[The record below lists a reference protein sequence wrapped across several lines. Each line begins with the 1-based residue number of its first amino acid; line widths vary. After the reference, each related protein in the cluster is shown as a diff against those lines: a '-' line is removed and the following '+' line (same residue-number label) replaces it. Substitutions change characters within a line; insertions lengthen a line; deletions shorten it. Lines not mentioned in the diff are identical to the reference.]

1 MLTDYYVDTTGI
13 DTLKDS
19 LTKLA
24 EIAILQIDVLTVEQL
39 IFVSSEEIT
48 EAPLSNK
55 DILNLVCKLE
65 PKDPKNN
72 SITKEAE
79 PEVFMSTGL

>member
-1 MLTDYYVDTTGI
+1 MP
-13 DTLKDS
+13 
-19 LTKLA
+19 
-24 EIAILQIDVLTVEQL
+24 TVEQL
-39 IFVSSEEIT
+39 IFISSEEIT

-79 PEVFMSTGL
+79 PEVFLSTSL